1 MTGQVTHI
9 LQCSQHKHKNSQAKH
24 DSLWLVITVA
34 GETEAGGFLGFT
46 GQWMSSRFSER
57 FAFKKMSWTGI
68 MKNICLWLPNF
79 PFMYKC
85 ILLHDGMWPGCGSQ
99 FPFLNCFDQNVQ
111 SQLQKGNG
119 NIIVSYAFLSCHQ
132 QKKKKK
138 VSTNRKQM
146 LHSNGVWFPKK
157 QMQSWCFP
165 PSVRVS

>member
-1 MTGQVTHI
+1 MTCNNSCWGARGRRI
-9 LQCSQHKHKNSQAKH
+9 PGIYWPMDELQIQREIC
-24 DSLWLVITVA
+24 
-34 GETEAGGFLGFT
+34 
-46 GQWMSSRFSER
+46 
-57 FAFKKMSWTGI
+57 FKKMSWTRI
-68 MKNICLWLPNF
+68 KKNICLWLPNF

-132 QKKKKK
+132 YKKKKKKK
-138 VSTNRKQM
+138 VWTNRKQM

-157 QMQSWCFP
+157 QLQSWCFP